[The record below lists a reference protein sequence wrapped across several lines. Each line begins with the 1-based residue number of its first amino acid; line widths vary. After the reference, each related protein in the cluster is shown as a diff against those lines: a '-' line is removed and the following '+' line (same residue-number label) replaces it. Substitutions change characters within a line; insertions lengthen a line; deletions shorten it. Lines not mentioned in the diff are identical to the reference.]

1 MWGAEPPASP
11 PAAVTR
17 PERSTPTSLCRDNG
31 TGVRGEVLLGRHNEG
46 RQPPWSSRHSFIAL
60 DTVAGAT
67 PTAAANFACEGGGC
81 SASFA
86 RR

>member
-11 PAAVTR
+11 PAAELR
-17 PERSTPTSLCRDNG
+17 PKRRAPTLLCRNNG
-31 TGVRGEVLLGRHNEG
+31 LGVRGDGLLGRHNEG
-46 RQPPWSSRHSFIAL
+46 RQAPWSSRHSFIAL
-60 DTVAGAT
+60 ETVAGAT
-67 PTAAANFACEGGGC
+67 PTVAANFACEGGGC